1 VLSSDRLELALV
13 LGVLVTVLQ
22 NLVSLVSCFLNSL
35 ESATFLLLQQRDAVV
50 HLSDVVFDLDA
61 AVAHSLH

>member
-1 VLSSDRLELALV
+1 MLSSDRLELALV

-35 ESATFLLLQQRDAVV
+35 ESSTFLLLQQRDAVV

>member
-35 ESATFLLLQQRDAVV
+35 ESSTFLLLQQRDAVV